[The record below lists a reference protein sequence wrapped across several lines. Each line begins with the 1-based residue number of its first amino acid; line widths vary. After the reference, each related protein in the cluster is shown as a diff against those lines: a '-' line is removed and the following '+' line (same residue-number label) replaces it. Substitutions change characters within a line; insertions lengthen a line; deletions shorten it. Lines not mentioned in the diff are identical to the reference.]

1 MIKSLFLVGFVS
13 LFFLSTPVLAS
24 KSTNSSSE
32 DQVASVVCVSGAVR
46 NREAALSNAVN
57 AYTENILDAYGTRQT
72 SLVELYGS
80 SSEKDPKSLKKE
92 AKNIW
97 STFRASTKN
106 TLKDWRIA
114 KNDAWKAFKAEVK
127 VCKDVANISDATN
140 ASSEL

>member
-24 KSTNSSSE
+24 KSTDTTSE
-32 DQVASVVCVSGAVR
+32 NQAASVVCVSGAVR

-80 SSEKDPKSLKKE
+80 SSEKDPKILKKE
-92 AKNIW
+92 VKNIW
-97 STFRASTKN
+97 STFRSSTKN
-106 TLKDWRIA
+106 AMKDWRKA
-114 KNDAWKAFKAEVK
+114 KNDVWKAFKAEVK
-127 VCKDVANISDATN
+127 VCKDAANISDTTN